1 MKSSKTIRLISSVL
15 AFVMIAAVLS
25 FIPSS
30 NSSVKAA
37 TTYNNATIKSY
48 ENQITSL
55 QNKRNAVQKQ
65 LDNLSGEQA
74 VSDAKAALIDQTIE
88 LTEDKIEQS
97 NLLLSELKAEI
108 EQHRF
113 DIAELEADISRQ
125 FQRFRS
131 RVRIAYEEGNISYLE
146 MILGAQDLTDFLSR
160 FEYINCMVEYDNRI
174 MKSYIADKEELEVQ
188 KADLESKEELQEQYA
203 LELEEE
209 KNQLE
214 DMRKEV
220 DDLRAEI
227 RTKYAAAWSDYS
239 KLKAEEEKKSA
250 ELEEYIKRLAAMNNP
265 YVGGEFIWPLD
276 HRFNYISSG
285 FGYRWL
291 WGSRDYHGGID
302 IPCTLNT
309 TIIASNSGT
318 VLIAEYHSSY
328 GNYVLI
334 DHGGGK
340 TTLYAHNTSLLVK
353 KGDYVVQGQAIAK
366 AGTTGASTGV
376 HCHFEYRL
384 DGVRYD
390 PLTVVAQP

>member
-1 MKSSKTIRLISSVL
+1 MKSSKTVRLVSSVL
-15 AFVMIAAVLS
+15 AFVMIAAVLA

-37 TTYNNATIKSY
+37 TSYNNATIKSY

-55 QNKRNAVQKQ
+55 QNKRNAIQKQ
-65 LDNLSGEQA
+65 LDSLSGEQA
-74 VSDAKAALIDQTIE
+74 VSDAKAALLDQTIE
-88 LTEDKIEQS
+88 LTEEKIEQS

-174 MKSYIADKEELEVQ
+174 MKSYIADKEALEVQ

-209 KNQLE
+209 KKQLE
-214 DMRKEV
+214 DSRKEV

-227 RTKYAAAWSDYS
+227 RAKYAAAWSDYS

-340 TTLYAHNTSLLVK
+340 STLYAHNTSLLVK

-384 DGVRYD
+384 DGVRYE
-390 PLTVVAQP
+390 PLTLVAQP